1 MKIRNLELFKVPP
14 RWLFL
19 KITSEDGL
27 SGWGEPV
34 VEGRAD
40 TVAAAVTELANYL
53 LGRNGDDIE
62 DIWQVLYRGG
72 FYRGGPILMSAI
84 AGIDQAL
91 WDLKG
96 KRYNLGVHQML
107 GGKVRDRIQ
116 VYSWIGGDKPSE
128 VASAAK
134 EKKSQGYQ
142 AIKMNASAELHY
154 VDSPVKVDE
163 IIERIGSVRDAVG
176 KDFGIAV
183 DFHGRVHRAMA
194 KVLAAELDPFR
205 LMFIEEPVLSE
216 HSEALVEIARHT
228 ATPIA
233 LGERL
238 YSRWD
243 FKRFLQLGVIDII
256 QPDLS
261 HAGGIS
267 EVHKIAS
274 MAEAYD
280 IAIAPHCPLG
290 PINLAASLQLDG
302 CVPNALI
309 QEQSLGIHYNVG
321 GELGDY
327 LADPTVFRYIDGYVD
342 IPSGAGLGIEIN
354 EEAVRAAAKKGH
366 DWKNPVWRLADG
378 SVAEW

>member
-1 MKIRNLELFKVPP
+1 
-14 RWLFL
+14 
-19 KITSEDGL
+19 
-27 SGWGEPV
+27 
-34 VEGRAD
+34 
-40 TVAAAVTELANYL
+40 
-53 LGRNGDDIE
+53 
-62 DIWQVLYRGG
+62 
-72 FYRGGPILMSAI
+72 MSAI

-107 GGKVRDRIQ
+107 GGKVRERIQ

-327 LADPTVFRYIDGYVD
+327 LSDPTVFRYIDGYVD

>member
-1 MKIRNLELFKVPP
+1 MKIRKLELFKVPP

-34 VEGRAD
+34 IEGRAD
-40 TVAAAVTELANYL
+40 TVAAAVTELATYV

-128 VASAAK
+128 VAKTAK
-134 EKKSQGYQ
+134 EKKSQGYR

-163 IIERIGSVRDAVG
+163 IVERIGSVRDAVG

-194 KVLAAELDPFR
+194 KVLAAALDPFR

-216 HSEALVEIARHT
+216 HSEALVEITRHT

-243 FKRFLQLGVIDII
+243 FKRFFELGVIDII
-256 QPDLS
+256 QPDVS

-267 EVHKIAS
+267 EVHKLAG

-280 IAIAPHCPLG
+280 VAVAPHCPLG

-327 LADPTVFRYIDGYVD
+327 LSDPTVFRYTDGYVD
-342 IPSGAGLGIEIN
+342 IPRGSGLGIEIN
-354 EEAVRAAAKKGH
+354 EEAVREAAKKGH
-366 DWKNPVWRLADG
+366 DWKNPVWRLVDG